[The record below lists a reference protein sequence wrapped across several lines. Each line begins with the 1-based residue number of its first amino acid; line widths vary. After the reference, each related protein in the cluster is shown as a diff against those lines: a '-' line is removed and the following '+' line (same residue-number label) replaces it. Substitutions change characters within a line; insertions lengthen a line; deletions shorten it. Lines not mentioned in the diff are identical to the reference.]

1 MKKGL
6 EAQSLAVIYQSIS
19 HFCLH
24 QVFTWTPIFNSCA
37 LHIHCVIAGQMTG

>member
-6 EAQSLAVIYQSIS
+6 EACSLAVIYQSVS

-24 QVFTWTPIFNSCA
+24 QVLTWTPIFNGCA
-37 LHIHCVIAGQMTG
+37 LHIHCVISE